1 MPIVQVLEENGRILR
16 VTFTDPWSAEEMLK
30 EFESTKHYLEEATR
44 PIHLLADMRAAKR
57 TTPGAL
63 RAREAPMLH
72 HPMGGQVAVFG
83 MNAVGRT
90 LAETVFRLI
99 RFRRARFFDSEA
111 EALAYLRGL
120 IAADQ
125 VGE

>member
-1 MPIVQVLEENGRILR
+1 MPIRQVLEEDGRIVR

-30 EFESTKHYLEEATR
+30 EFESTKHYRDKATR
-44 PIHLLADMRAAKR
+44 PIHLLADMTTANR

-63 RAREAPMLH
+63 RAREAPVLH

-83 MNAVGRT
+83 MNPVGRT

-99 RFRRARFFDSEA
+99 RFRRACFFNSEA
-111 EALAYLRGL
+111 EALAYLREL

-125 VGE
+125 VER

>member
-1 MPIVQVLEENGRILR
+1 MPVTQTLEEDGRILR
-16 VTFTDPWSAEEMLK
+16 VIFVDPWSAEEMLK
-30 EFESTKHYLEEATR
+30 EFEDTKHYLDKATR
-44 PIHLLADMRAAKR
+44 PIHLLADMRGANR

-63 RAREAPMLH
+63 RAREAPVLH

-120 IAADQ
+120 IATDQ

>member
-1 MPIVQVLEENGRILR
+1 MPITQVLEENGRILR
-16 VTFTDPWSAEEMLK
+16 VIFVDPWSAEEMLK
-30 EFESTKHYLEEATR
+30 EFEDTKHYLDKATR
-44 PIHLLADMRAAKR
+44 PIHLLADMRGANR
-57 TTPGAL
+57 TTPGAM

-83 MNAVGRT
+83 MNPVGRT

-120 IAADQ
+120 IATDQ
-125 VGE
+125 IGE

>member
-1 MPIVQVLEENGRILR
+1 MPITQVLEENGRILR
-16 VTFTDPWSAEEMLK
+16 VIFVDPWSAEEMLK
-30 EFESTKHYLEEATR
+30 EFEDTKHYLDKATR
-44 PIHLLADMRAAKR
+44 PIHLLADMRGANR

-90 LAETVFRLI
+90 LAETVFRLT

-120 IAADQ
+120 IATDQ
-125 VGE
+125 IGE